1 MSLLTNVTSAA
12 VSGIWKAAAIGI
24 LVASVASSAYLGYN
38 WHMAALDR
46 DQARTELAVERT
58 ISAQYQLAI
67 REQNRAVE
75 SLAKQKAEAEA
86 RGQAAQQIAA
96 ANGRRF
102 DGALERIKG
111 AKATTCDEAMPAVN
125 AILEAIK

>member
-1 MSLLTNVTSAA
+1 MSLLSTVTSAA
-12 VSGIWKAAAIGI
+12 VSGIWKVAAIGI
-24 LVASVASSAYLGYN
+24 LVASAASSAYLGYN
-38 WHMAALDR
+38 WHMAARER
-46 DQARTELAVERT
+46 DEARVELTAERA
-58 ISAQYQLAI
+58 ISTQYQLAI

-75 SLAKQKAEAEA
+75 ALAKQKSEAEA

-102 DGALERIKG
+102 DGALQRIKD